1 MSKTLTL
8 EGDITAAD
16 TATNLTTQGSVTSPS
31 RTTPRGVSRI
41 KRIIVG
47 VAPDMAAAGSATFLV
62 RIGGDAVEKGEQT
75 LVVAAAG
82 GQLPQTGA
90 DPTGIPLVSVDMD
103 VDIAISEVE
112 NIRVQGEMAGSDLG
126 TARMVVTLVFE

>member
-31 RTTPRGVSRI
+31 RTTPRGVSRR
-41 KRIIVG
+41 KRISVG
-47 VAPDMAAAGSATFLV
+47 VAPDMAAAGSATFLG